1 MAIDV
6 RPLSPV
12 LGAEIKSIDLSKALD
27 AAVVEEVRDAWL
39 KHHVLVFRG
48 QTISADDQRRFVG
61 YFGDIQPPRSR
72 PGERRNPD
80 IMYVANVLVD
90 GERGD
95 LPEGEM
101 QFHADQCYFE
111 CPTKGAVLYAME
123 IPSKG
128 GNTLFASTH
137 RAYETLP
144 ADVKTRIASFE
155 ALFIYDAYGN
165 PYKRAQ
171 IDLEQSPHFVHPI
184 VIAHPETGRPA
195 LFVNRLMTDSING
208 LPRAESDALL
218 ERLFQHLEQPQLAYE
233 HVWRPGDV
241 LIWDNLAT
249 VHARTDFDPAERRA
263 LRRMAIRGV
272 RPRAFATD
280 TTSVPLAS

>member
-6 RPLSPV
+6 RPLSAV
-12 LGAEIKSIDLSKALD
+12 LGAEVTGIDLNKAVD
-27 AAVVEEVRDAWL
+27 AAIVAEIGAAWL
-39 KHHVLVFRG
+39 KYHVLVFRG
-48 QTISADDQRRFVG
+48 QTISADDQRRFVS

-72 PGERRNPD
+72 LGERRNPD
-80 IMYVANVLVD
+80 VMYVANVVVD
-90 GERGD
+90 GDRGD

-111 CPTKGAVLYAME
+111 CPTKGAVLYALE
-123 IPSKG
+123 VPSRG

-144 ADVKTRIASFE
+144 VDIKTRIASFE
-155 ALFIYDAYGN
+155 ALFTYDAYGN

-171 IDLEQSPHFVHPI
+171 VNTEQSPHFVHPI

-195 LFVNRLMTDSING
+195 LFVNRLMTDSIHG

-218 ERLFQHLEQPQLAYE
+218 ERLFEHLEQPQLVYE

-272 RPRAFATD
+272 RPRAFGAD
-280 TTSVPLAS
+280 IASVPLAS